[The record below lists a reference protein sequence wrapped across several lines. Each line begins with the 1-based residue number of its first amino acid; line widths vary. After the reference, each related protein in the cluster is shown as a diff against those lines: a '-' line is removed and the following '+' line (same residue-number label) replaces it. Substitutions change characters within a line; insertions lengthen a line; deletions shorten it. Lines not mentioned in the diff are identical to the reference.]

1 MSAVTP
7 PQAYD
12 LTTVQAG
19 LCTTAF
25 GRTLHYHES
34 VPSTNA
40 IAITLAQEGACHG
53 TLVLADGQTAG
64 RGRRGRTWHSPPGLN
79 LYCSL
84 ILCLHPN
91 QAGYLTIIPQA
102 SALAVADAIADAT
115 GLQCRL
121 KWPNDVMIRDKKVAG
136 ILCESTG
143 GPATFVVVGIGIN
156 ANSRVEDFPAEIQ
169 ATAATLL
176 AERGSP
182 VDRTALLATLMNRLE
197 EQLGLLSPRTV
208 TTLLDSYRSRC
219 ATLGQFVRATLGETD
234 VIEGIAEAIGRDGS
248 LLIRRQ
254 NTNASGDSREL
265 VELRS
270 ADIIHVR

>member
-1 MSAVTP
+1 
-7 PQAYD
+7 
-12 LTTVQAG
+12 
-19 LCTTAF
+19 
-25 GRTLHYHES
+25 
-34 VPSTNA
+34 
-40 IAITLAQEGACHG
+40 
-53 TLVLADGQTAG
+53 VLADAQTAG

-136 ILCESTG
+136 ILCESIG
-143 GPATFVVVGIGIN
+143 GQPATSVVVGVGIN
-156 ANSRVEDFPAEIQ
+156 ANSRLEDFPAEIQ
-169 ATAATLL
+169 ATAVTLL
-176 AERGSP
+176 AERGEP
-182 VDRTALLATLMNRLE
+182 VDRASLLTTLMNRLE

-208 TTLLDSYRSRC
+208 STIVASYRSRC
-219 ATLGQFVRATLGETD
+219 ATLGQFVRATLGESQ
-234 VIEGIAEAIGRDGS
+234 VIEGIAEAISRDGS

-254 NTNASGDSREL
+254 NTNACGDSGEL
-265 VELRS
+265 VEIRS
-270 ADIIHVR
+270 ADLIHVR

>member
-1 MSAVTP
+1 
-7 PQAYD
+7 
-12 LTTVQAG
+12 
-19 LCTTAF
+19 
-25 GRTLHYHES
+25 
-34 VPSTNA
+34 
-40 IAITLAQEGACHG
+40 
-53 TLVLADGQTAG
+53 
-64 RGRRGRTWHSPPGLN
+64 
-79 LYCSL
+79 
-84 ILCLHPN
+84 
-91 QAGYLTIIPQA
+91 LTIIPQA

-219 ATLGQFVRATLGETD
+219 ATLGQFVRATLGGTD